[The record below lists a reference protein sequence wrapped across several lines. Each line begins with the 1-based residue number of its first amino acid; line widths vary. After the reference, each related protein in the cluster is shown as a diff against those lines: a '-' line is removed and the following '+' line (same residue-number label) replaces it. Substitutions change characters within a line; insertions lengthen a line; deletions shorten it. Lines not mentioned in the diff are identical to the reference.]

1 MLTQQILSAIAE
13 KPRIRVKEIRR
24 ILPNVDRVA
33 IRNRLEK
40 LREEGLISMVA
51 HGVYELPQQ
60 PKSLAP
66 SAHQDTGFI
75 QPPSRA
81 RLMARR

>member
-24 ILPNVDRVA
+24 RLPNIDRVA

-40 LREEGLISMVA
+40 LREEGLILMVA
-51 HGVYELPQQ
+51 HGVYELPEQ
-60 PKSLAP
+60 PKSFGPA
-66 SAHQDTGFI
+66 AHKDAGFI